1 MARKRI
7 TRLMG
12 AANIDSVDVWFLS
25 VALARYAAFV
35 AWADV
40 IVRAIRGEEAKE
52 NWKTLTSSAALI
64 GFSALTSAAEVREF
78 ASLRG
83 AAVEMRALV
92 GDAAAEAEL
101 RDERAAERDRRVA
114 EQQEGMLRLNKRA
127 IILAALTLGA
137 AVVTLA
143 VTIAR

>member
-1 MARKRI
+1 MARNRI
-7 TRLMG
+7 TRLLG
-12 AANIDSVDVWFLS
+12 TANVDSVDVWFLT

-40 IVRAIRGEEAKE
+40 IVRAIRGEDSKE

-83 AAVEMRALV
+83 ATVEMRSLV
-92 GDAAAEAEL
+92 GDAAAQAEL
-101 RDERAAERDRRVA
+101 RDQRADERDGRAA
-114 EQQEGMLRLNKRA
+114 EQQERMLRLNKRA
-127 IILAALTLGA
+127 IVLAAVTLA
-137 AVVTLA
+137 AAIVTLA